1 MDRKDT
7 MAEGTALPAAG
18 EAEPLTEQFGQT
30 EPSPRD
36 EEREAMR
43 EFIRRDAE
51 EFRRQYP
58 DVDLRELDADPLF
71 RLFCGSRY
79 GKEPLA
85 DLYGDYLALTERAE
99 LTRRRRESRYER
111 ATGSGGSGGGEAL
124 TAAEQRELNEWNK
137 AYPQMKMSA
146 KEYLDRA

>member
-7 MAEGTALPAAG
+7 MEEAALPTAE
-18 EAEPLTEQFGQT
+18 EARPLTEQPAPS
-30 EPSPRD
+30 EPSPKTD
-36 EEREAMR
+36 ERKAMR

-79 GKEPLA
+79 GREPLA
-85 DLYGDYLALTERAE
+85 DLYGDYLALTEQAG
-99 LTRRRRESRYER
+99 LAQRRRESRYER

-137 AYPQMKMSA
+137 AYPQMKMTA
-146 KEYLDRA
+146 KEFLSR

>member
-1 MDRKDT
+1 MDKKDT
-7 MAEGTALPAAG
+7 MAEGTVLPTTE
-18 EAEPLTEQFGQT
+18 EAEPRTEPAPD
-30 EPSPRD
+30 EPSPRSD
-36 EEREAMR
+36 EQEAMR

-79 GKEPLA
+79 GREPLA
-85 DLYGDYLALTERAE
+85 DLYGDYMALTEQSA
-99 LTRRRRESRYER
+99 LAQRRRESRYER

-137 AYPQMKMSA
+137 AYPQMKMTANEFKS
-146 KEYLDRA
+146 R